1 MSCIQGDSR
10 DWNNFQITRL
20 MKMCLIQKIYKSCIF
35 RMRWGIFEISIF
47 ICILFFFITP
57 YIFYIFMY
65 LYIYIYFIY
74 LYIFFIYFS
83 YIYYTIYFL
92 YIVIREN
99 IKFQVK
105 KYWSH
110 IGPKFNNQ
118 DILRWLCSYIYFI
131 YLYIFFIYFSYIYY
145 TIYFLYIVIRENIK
159 FQVKKYW
166 SHIGPKFNNQGD
178 ILRWLC
184 SVTESFNERL
194 FIYFRRAN
202 CVNHPV

>member
-118 DILRWLCSYIYFI
+118 
-131 YLYIFFIYFSYIYY
+131 
-145 TIYFLYIVIRENIK
+145 
-159 FQVKKYW
+159 
-166 SHIGPKFNNQGD
+166 GD